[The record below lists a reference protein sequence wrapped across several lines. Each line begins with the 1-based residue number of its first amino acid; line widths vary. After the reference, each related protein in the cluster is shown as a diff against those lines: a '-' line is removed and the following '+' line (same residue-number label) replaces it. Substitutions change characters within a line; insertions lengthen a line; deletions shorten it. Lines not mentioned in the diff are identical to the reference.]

1 MSRCISTSLI
11 GFPRIRALPAVG
23 KISRISSLIVVD
35 LPAPFGPINPNTSPV
50 STCIFSPSSEVL
62 FLRFKNPKGYSLV
75 RFSISIAACG
85 MSSLLA
91 SRASTSIA
99 QQKIVHGEKIQ
110 RRKQL
115 RYGGCKNNKRRG
127 LSHFSP
133 PPPPGLLAGSV
144 ATGCGFS
151 GRRIYAITP
160 PVAPPRTYNPEPD
173 THSLTNL

>member
-1 MSRCISTSLI
+1 MSRCLSTSLI

-50 STCIFSPSSEVL
+50 FTCIFSPSSEVL

-75 RFSISIAACG
+75 RFSISIAASG

-91 SRASTSIA
+91 SRASPSIA

-115 RYGGCKNNKRRG
+115 RYGGCKKKENLARG
-127 LSHFSP
+127 PTYPAP
-133 PPPPGLLAGSV
+133 PPA
-144 ATGCGFS
+144 
-151 GRRIYAITP
+151 R
-160 PVAPPRTYNPEPD
+160 PV
-173 THSLTNL
+173 